1 MSSRRERRME
11 IIKGLPSTSQDDYQM
26 NVTTLVKHVA
36 RSLGQ
41 QKIVQRGQ
49 GGDSTVVTYEEI
61 YTRIQRLAN
70 ALAGFGL
77 GPGDVVGV
85 LDWNSLRHYE
95 LQFGIPGLGSA
106 VLQMNPRLFPQQLA
120 YVANHSKPRLIA
132 VDESLI
138 PIAESISS
146 QIEGVEGYIIM
157 TDRDP
162 ASVQTVLEPL
172 YSYEEIINDSE
183 PEYDFPMIDEK
194 SAAFICYTSGTTG
207 NPKGV
212 YFSHRNIYLHAM
224 QSVISLEFTNRDSV
238 LVLPPMFHCAGW
250 GMPQMA
256 TLVGCKLVLPGMYSL
271 EDIDSLVK
279 LMQDER
285 VSIAFGATTF
295 FMSMLEG
302 IRKMKKKPDFS
313 STTIL
318 SGATEPPLSMM
329 RDYYELTGATV
340 CQGYGATETTPM
352 VTVNRVKPWME
363 DKLSLEEKWMLRSKH
378 GYPVIGIDMKIVN
391 ESGEELPHDGKSVGE
406 ILVKGPWVA
415 GSYHDAPGTE
425 DRFTDDGYWKSGD
438 VGYIDNDEY
447 LKLVDRI
454 KDLVKSGGEWIS
466 SVDMENEIIRHPAV
480 LEATVVG
487 VPHPKWDE
495 RPLAFV
501 VLREEE
507 KQAVSAQDIRDLLS
521 ETFAKWQLPDKVFFV
536 DEIPKTS
543 VGKYDKK
550 VLRAEYK
557 DIFMDQS
564 GSIKDT

>member
-1 MSSRRERRME
+1 ME

-26 NVTTLVKHVA
+26 NVTTLVRHVA
-36 RSLGQ
+36 RSLGS
-41 QKIVQRGQ
+41 QKIIQRRPE
-49 GGDSTVVTYEEI
+49 GDSLVITYEKV
-61 YTRIQRLAN
+61 YRRIQQMAN
-70 ALAGFGL
+70 ALKGFGI

-85 LDWNSLRHYE
+85 LDWNTLRHYE
-95 LQFGIPGLGSA
+95 LQFGIPGLGCA

-120 YVANHSKPRLIA
+120 YVANHSKPRLIV
-132 VDESLI
+132 VDESMI

-146 QIEGVEGYIIM
+146 QVEGVEGYIIM
-157 TDRDP
+157 TDRDLAMIETSLKP
-162 ASVQTVLEPL
+162 I
-172 YSYEEIINDSE
+172 YSYEEILKDAD

-224 QSVISLEFTNRDSV
+224 QSSISFEFSNKDSV

-250 GMPQMA
+250 GIPQVS

-271 EDIDSLVK
+271 EDMDSLIK
-279 LMQDER
+279 LMQDEE
-285 VSIAFGATTF
+285 VTWTFGATTF
-295 FMSMLEG
+295 FMSMLEW
-302 IRKMKKKPDFS
+302 IRKMEKGPDFS
-313 STTIL
+313 SMTIL

-329 RDYYELTGATV
+329 REYYELTGATV

-363 DKLSLEEKWMLRSKH
+363 DKLSLEEKWVLRSKH
-378 GYPVIGIDMKIVN
+378 GYPVVGIDMKIVN
-391 ESGEELPHDGKSVGE
+391 ERGEELPHDGKSVGE
-406 ILVKGPWVA
+406 ILVRGPWVA
-415 GSYHDAPGTE
+415 GKYHDAPGTE
-425 DRFTDDGYWKSGD
+425 DRFTEDGYWMSGD
-438 VGYIDNDEY
+438 VGYIDEDEY

-466 SVDMENEIIRHPAV
+466 SVDMENEITRHPAV

-487 VPHPKWDE
+487 IPHPKWDE
-495 RPLAFV
+495 RPLAIV
-501 VLREEE
+501 VLRDED
-507 KQAVSAQDIRDLLS
+507 KDSVSAQDIRDLLS
-521 ETFAKWQLPDKVFFV
+521 ETFAKWQLPDKVIFV

-550 VLRAEYK
+550 VLRVEYNDMYLDK
-557 DIFMDQS
+557 
-564 GSIKDT
+564 